1 MDARG
6 GLNFS
11 NVVVLDAWP
20 VVEYYVE
27 SDPSAVEVEKL
38 LSGDSTVVVMSSL

>member
-27 SDPSAVEVEKL
+27 SDPPLWKSRSCCRAIRPWL
-38 LSGDSTVVVMSSL
+38 